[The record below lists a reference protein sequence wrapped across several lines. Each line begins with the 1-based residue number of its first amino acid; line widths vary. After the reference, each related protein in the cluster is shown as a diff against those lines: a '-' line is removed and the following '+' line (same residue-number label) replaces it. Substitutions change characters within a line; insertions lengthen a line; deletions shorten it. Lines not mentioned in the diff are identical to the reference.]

1 MSFLRSVGVLV
12 SGTALGHAITA
23 AALPILS
30 RLYTPADFSLLAVF
44 AGLVSVISVAA
55 CLRFDVAIALPRE
68 DGEAFHLLLLA
79 IGSTL
84 VISAVLLALVLLAP
98 AWITMQLKQPALL
111 PYLWLVPISV
121 LLAGSYSALQM
132 WFVRHKAFPLIARS
146 RITQSA
152 ASAGVQISSGA
163 MGIGPVG
170 LLVGHAMNTGAAC
183 LVLGYRLLKEMPGQA
198 AWPRPTCALLRKSF
212 KTYDRFP
219 KYSTWEA
226 LCNSAAIQL
235 PVILI
240 AAIAAPEEAGYL
252 MLATYVMQAP
262 MALIGGAVGQV
273 YLSRAAEE
281 HRNGRLD
288 TFTASVLQGL
298 VKAGVGPL
306 LAVGIMA
313 PAAFGLVFGPGW
325 ERAGILVAWMTPW
338 FIFQFLAS
346 PISMALHVTGH
357 QRAAFVLQVAGL
369 LIRVLGVW
377 LAAQW
382 ILDRVSEAYALTG
395 LAFYAAYLLV
405 VLHYTRVRLGALVR
419 ILRNN
424 LSILALYAVAALAAA
439 MVLAWV
445 LPLLA

>member
-12 SGTALGHAITA
+12 SGTALGHGITA

-30 RLYTPADFSLLAVF
+30 RLYSPADFSLLAVF
-44 AGLVSVISVAA
+44 AGLVSVLSVAA

-68 DGEAFHLLLLA
+68 AGEAFHLLLLS
-79 IGSTL
+79 IGSAL
-84 VISAVLLALVLLAP
+84 VFSIALLALVLLAP
-98 AWITMQLKQPALL
+98 AWITTQLKQPALL
-111 PYLWLVPISV
+111 PYLWLVPVSV

-152 ASAGVQISSGA
+152 ASAGVQISSGV
-163 MGIGPVG
+163 MGGGSPAG

-183 LVLGYRLLKEMPGQA
+183 VLLGYRLLKEMPRHA
-198 AWPRPTCALLRKSF
+198 AFPRTTWATLYKSF
-212 KTYDRFP
+212 KAYDRFP

-240 AAIAAPEEAGYL
+240 AAVAAPEEAGYL

-281 HRNGRLD
+281 HRHGRLNA
-288 TFTASVLQGL
+288 FTAGILNGL
-298 VKAGVGPL
+298 VKAGAGPL

-346 PISMALHVTGH
+346 PVSMALHVTGH

-382 ILDRVSEAYALTG
+382 ALGRVSEAYALTG
-395 LAFYAAYLLV
+395 LVFYAAYLLV
-405 VLHYTRVRLGALVR
+405 VLHYTGVRLRALVH

-439 MVLAWV
+439 MVLARV
-445 LPLLA
+445 LPA